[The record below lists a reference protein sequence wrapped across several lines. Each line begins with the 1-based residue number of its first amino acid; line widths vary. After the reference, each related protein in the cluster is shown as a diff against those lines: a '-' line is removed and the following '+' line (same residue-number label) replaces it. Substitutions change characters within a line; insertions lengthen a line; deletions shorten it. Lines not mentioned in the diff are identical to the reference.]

1 MVPVN
6 VCRASWENRAPWKK
20 YTFMQ
25 ILVCCFTKDKS
36 FYLLFLANLL
46 LQDAIERIHV
56 GQKYGD
62 IHRGVFLIRGENVVL
77 LGEFVSN
84 RMKD

>member
-1 MVPVN
+1 MGEVPTIINHGGNCVLL
-6 VCRASWENRAPWKK
+6 CLIP
-20 YTFMQ
+20 
-25 ILVCCFTKDKS
+25 D
-36 FYLLFLANLL
+36 FYFLFIANLL

-77 LGEFVSN
+77 LGEFVS
-84 RMKD
+84 

>member
-1 MVPVN
+1 MLL
-6 VCRASWENRAPWKK
+6 CL
-20 YTFMQ
+20 
-25 ILVCCFTKDKS
+25 ILD
-36 FYLLFLANLL
+36 FYFLFIANLL

-77 LGEFVSN
+77 LGEFVS
-84 RMKD
+84 

>member
-1 MVPVN
+1 VLLCLIP
-6 VCRASWENRAPWKK
+6 
-20 YTFMQ
+20 
-25 ILVCCFTKDKS
+25 D
-36 FYLLFLANLL
+36 FYFLFIANLL

-77 LGEFVSN
+77 LGEFVSYYTEN
-84 RMKD
+84 YKKLPVVVLLV